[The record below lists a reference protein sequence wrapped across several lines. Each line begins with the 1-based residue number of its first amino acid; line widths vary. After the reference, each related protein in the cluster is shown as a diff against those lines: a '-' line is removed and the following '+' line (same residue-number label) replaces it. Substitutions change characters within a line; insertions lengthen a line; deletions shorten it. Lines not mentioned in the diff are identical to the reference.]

1 MDELFQRAE
10 QLVGGVS
17 DKVAKTVTDAVN
29 NLPDVSAVE
38 AVVSAGETVI
48 EVVSEV
54 LSSS

>member
-1 MDELFQRAE
+1 MDELFQKAE

-29 NLPDVSAVE
+29 TLPDLSAVE
-38 AVVSAGETVI
+38 AVASAGEIVV